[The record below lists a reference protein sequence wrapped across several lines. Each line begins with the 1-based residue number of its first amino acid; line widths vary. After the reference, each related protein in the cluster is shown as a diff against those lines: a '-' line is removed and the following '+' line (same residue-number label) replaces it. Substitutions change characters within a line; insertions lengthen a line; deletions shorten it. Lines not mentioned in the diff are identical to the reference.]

1 MKNYRV
7 FCILSIV
14 FLLALAAIPASTT
27 NVFAQRPVK
36 GTAKT
41 VNKKIPVPKNWDYI
55 YDQKKGYGFY
65 VPSSSVSESKK
76 VDGIDL
82 MFINTGAP
90 TDIDIFVLAFKDKTL
105 TKEDLLDAAV
115 LFLEELGQ
123 TVTPGNLKAESEDY
137 AVADATT
144 VLEDGTKGK
153 LRILV
158 GTDITDNYI
167 MIIGAEPKKFAA
179 NEKTIDAIWGSFEMW
194 SGGASGK

>member
-14 FLLALAAIPASTT
+14 FLLALAAIPASTA
-27 NVFAQRPVK
+27 NVFAQKGTK

-55 YDQKKGYGFY
+55 YDQKKGYGFH
-65 VPSSSVSESKK
+65 VPASSVAESRK
-76 VDGIDL
+76 VDGVDVMI
-82 MFINTGAP
+82 INTGAP

-115 LFLEELGQ
+115 VFLEELGQ
-123 TVTPGNLKAESEDY
+123 TVTPGTLKGESEEY

-144 VLEDGTKGK
+144 VLEDGSKGK

-167 MIIGAEPKKFAA
+167 MIIGATPANFSA
-179 NEKTIDAIWGSFEMW
+179 NEKTIDTIWGSFEMW
-194 SGGASGK
+194 SGGGVSK